1 MKKISSIGLSLLIAL
16 VIIGCSKPYTI
27 IQPLEEPIAQPALI
41 RFGSFV
47 DQLPISTPD
56 DKKPTLDDIT
66 KFKVTLLEHLLK
78 TEVFAAPDSNST
90 VPIYEVRG
98 SIIEYKRGNGF
109 MRFMFGMGIGSA
121 KLLTHLELV
130 RTNDSHIVFSGDFAG
145 YVGDG
150 LVSGSDMYKQV
161 AKDFSNALKKDN
173 EKQPKS

>member
-1 MKKISSIGLSLLIAL
+1 MKHLRPFGLLLLAVL
-16 VIIGCSKPYTI
+16 VVVGCSKPYTI
-27 IQPLEEPIAQPALI
+27 IQPLEEPIAKPALV

-47 DQLPISTPD
+47 DQLPITTPD

-90 VPIYEVRG
+90 TPVYEVRG
-98 SIIEYKRGNGF
+98 SIVEYKRGNGF
-109 MRFMFGMGIGSA
+109 LRFMF
-121 KLLTHLELV
+121 HLELV
-130 RTNDSHIVFSGDFAG
+130 RTNDSHVVFSGDFAG

-161 AKDFSNALKKDN
+161 AKDFSKALKKDN
-173 EKQPKS
+173 ESQPKS